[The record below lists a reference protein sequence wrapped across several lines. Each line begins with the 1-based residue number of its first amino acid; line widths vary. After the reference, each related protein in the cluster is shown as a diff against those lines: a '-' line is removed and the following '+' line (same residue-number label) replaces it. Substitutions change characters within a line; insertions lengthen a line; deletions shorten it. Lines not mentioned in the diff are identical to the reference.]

1 MTRIKRQPRIGNRR
15 HMQIY
20 VDAEMHHAIVEL
32 ARQQNISWSMAA
44 RQLLIQGLQTLST
57 THLTHGHRAA

>member
-20 VDAEMHHAIVEL
+20 VDEALHAAVVEL
-32 ARQQNISWSMAA
+32 ARQENISWSMAA
-44 RQLLIQGLQTLST
+44 RQLITRGIQSNSPHQS
-57 THLTHGHRAA
+57 HDYRAA

>member
-20 VDAEMHHAIVEL
+20 IDADLHTAIVEI
-32 ARQQNISWSMAA
+32 ARQENISWSMAA
-44 RQLLIQGLQTLST
+44 RRLMTQGLQTTQSNYS
-57 THLTHGHRAA
+57 HGHRAA